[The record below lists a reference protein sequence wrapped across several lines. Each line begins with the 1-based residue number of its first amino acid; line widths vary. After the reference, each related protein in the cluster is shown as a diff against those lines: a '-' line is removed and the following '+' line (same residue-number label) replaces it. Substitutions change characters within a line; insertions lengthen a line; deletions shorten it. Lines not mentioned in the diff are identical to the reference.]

1 MDSMN
6 NVALLA
12 GAFDVVIVIATV
24 AFIAYAVRTGM
35 FRANPMAASSWVLIT
50 GALLIGLI
58 SELTHTWNASTS
70 HTAAH
75 YPLTLELFAWA
86 HWIAPRIALAM
97 LGIGLL
103 LAWYQR
109 QRSDQHLSSTN
120 QRLHEAEQIVLKSE
134 ARYRA
139 LFDSTFTA
147 VYCFQY
153 EEPLDITLPF
163 NEQLRATLRAVLVE
177 CNPVFAASLGGK
189 SPSDVIGMR
198 LGNLEFAEATTQFV
212 QLATDFIDNDY
223 SLAEYEIEFEA
234 RNGQTRSN
242 VMTLY
247 GVVEDGFLKRI
258 WAIEKD
264 LSELRRAEA
273 EIKRQRLFE
282 ELVADV
288 SMRLVTSP
296 DDDADKAVN
305 QCLQRVCEFYNV
317 DRGTLWWLDPDESN
331 VQPVY
336 VWRRTNAPVRP
347 YDVGLQFPD
356 LAKTLLQGQVVSIS
370 DVSDAPENQAT
381 DCANLAKIGIRSIA
395 AIPLVVSGDVFG
407 SASFACDE
415 ETRSWSEQDLKDLR
429 VFADMIASFVLRV
442 RSRRALDEAMDRLQK
457 ASERLEAENVY
468 LREEIEVTK
477 SFDDIIGNS
486 DEIRHCLHLVERV
499 AGTMT
504 TVLILGPTGTGK
516 ELVARAIHEHSD
528 RSGHPLVKVN
538 CAALPA
544 NLIESELFGHEKGA
558 FTGADKSKRGRF
570 DLANGS
576 TLFLDEIGELPV
588 DLQAKLLRVLQ
599 EGEFERVG
607 GSKTVKVD
615 VRVIAATNRDLH
627 DAVAKGE
634 FRSDLFF
641 RINTFPIELP
651 PLRARG
657 DDIQLL
663 AEHFVKLHAKRLG
676 KDVKAI
682 SASMM
687 HQLREYHWPGNVRE
701 LEGVIER
708 AMIASNEPVLKLASQ
723 LVKSEIAQE
732 PGPTVVGSSIADL
745 RVVERDH
752 IVSAL
757 DSCNWRISGAKG
769 AAASLGLPPSTLR
782 SKMKK
787 LGIERPEQT

>member
-1 MDSMN
+1 MDSMTN
-6 NVALLA
+6 LAVVA
-12 GAFDVVIVIATV
+12 GVFDLVIVIATV
-24 AFIAYAVRTGM
+24 VFIVYALRSGM
-35 FRANPMAASSWVLIT
+35 FRPEPITLSAWVFII

-58 SELTHTWNASTS
+58 SVLTHTWSATTG
-70 HTAAH
+70 HALAAN
-75 YPLTLELFAWA
+75 PVLGPFEWIQWA
-86 HWIAPRIALAM
+86 APRIALAM
-97 LGIGLL
+97 LGVGLF

-109 QRSDQHLSSTN
+109 QRSDQALLSTN
-120 QRLHEAEQIVLKSE
+120 RRLREAEQSVLSSE

-139 LFDSTFTA
+139 LFDSTFSA
-147 VYCFQY
+147 VYCFQF
-153 EEPLDITLPF
+153 EKPLDISLPF
-163 NEQLRATLRAVLVE
+163 QEQLRETLRAVLVE
-177 CNPVFAASLGGK
+177 CNPVYAAYLGGR

-198 LGNLEFAEATTQFV
+198 LGKLDIAEASAEFL
-212 QLATDFIDNDY
+212 QLATSFIDNDY
-223 SLAEYEIEFEA
+223 TLAEYEVEFTG
-234 RNGQTRSN
+234 RDGQTKSN
-242 VMTLY
+242 VMSLS
-247 GVVEDGFLKRI
+247 GIVEDGFLKRI
-258 WAIEKD
+258 WGIEKD
-264 LSELRRAEA
+264 VSELRRAEA
-273 EIKRQRLFE
+273 EIRRQRLFE
-282 ELVADV
+282 DLVADI

-296 DDDADKAVN
+296 DDEADEAVTR
-305 QCLQRVCEFYNV
+305 CLQRVCEFYDV

-331 VQPVY
+331 VEPVY
-336 VWRRTNAPVRP
+336 IWRRTREPVRP
-347 YDVGLQFPD
+347 YDVGVQFPG
-356 LAKTLLQGQVVSIS
+356 LARILLEGRVVAIP
-370 DVSDAPENQAT
+370 DVHDAPENHAK
-381 DCANLAKIGIRSIA
+381 DCESLAKIGIRSIA

-407 SASFACDE
+407 SASFGCDDE
-415 ETRSWSEQDLKDLR
+415 ARHWSEQDLKDLR

-442 RSRRALDEAMDRLQK
+442 RSRRALDEAMGRLQK

-477 SFDDIIGNS
+477 SFDEIIGDS

-499 AGTMT
+499 ASTMT
-504 TVLILGPTGTGK
+504 TVLILGATGTGK

-544 NLIESELFGHEKGA
+544 NLIESELFGHTKGA
-558 FTGADKSKRGRF
+558 FTGADKAKRGRF
-570 DLANGS
+570 DLADGS

-651 PLRARG
+651 SLRARG

-663 AEHFVKLHAKRLG
+663 AEHFVRVHAKRLG

-708 AMIASNEPVLKLASQ
+708 AMIASNEPVLKLASP
-723 LVKSEIAQE
+723 LVQSVMADE
-732 PGPTVVGSSIADL
+732 PGPTVVSSTIADL
-745 RVVERDH
+745 RVVEREH
-752 IVSAL
+752 ITTAL
-757 DSCNWRISGAKG
+757 ESCNWRISGARG

-787 LGIERPEQT
+787 LGIVRPERT